1 MLLGSEFSGESERTA
16 RSGIIKLS
24 AIRDVVDRVSCT
36 RSRYWPSENF
46 MMACAKRDLQKKTLL
61 IVQLLIAEVQVAS

>member
-36 RSRYWPSENF
+36 RSLVTGR
-46 MMACAKRDLQKKTLL
+46 QKTL
-61 IVQLLIAEVQVAS
+61 